1 MIRQM
6 MMIRR
11 AVMAGILTGAIWASG
26 AEAQMGPGGGWGG
39 GRRGGFGDRARFEE
53 MRARMEALNACNIEA
68 MWAILSFGLGLAP
81 EQLDPLRGPFAEAWS
96 KRASIL
102 ALAEQADKP
111 DWAAYR
117 DELRDLKKD
126 LDQKLKALLNDEQQ
140 KAFSKQMKAHENT
153 FSRFPGGGF
162 GPRG

>member
-1 MIRQM
+1 
-6 MMIRR
+6 
-11 AVMAGILTGAIWASG
+11 
-26 AEAQMGPGGGWGG
+26 
-39 GRRGGFGDRARFEE
+39 
-53 MRARMEALNACNIEA
+53 
-68 MWAILSFGLGLAP
+68 
-81 EQLDPLRGPFAEAWS
+81 AWS

-117 DELRDLKKD
+117 DELKDLKKD
-126 LDQKLKALLNDEQQ
+126 LDQRLKALLNEEQQ